1 MPTESSRSE
10 TEKSSQ
16 MNGIYKS
23 MLFSDIILETY
34 ISLTANKVRSGL
46 TMLGIVIG
54 IGSVIAMTALGRG
67 AQVDIEDRIQSIGSN
82 LLMVRP
88 GSAQGP
94 GQSVSGG
101 QGSAQ
106 SLTLSDAD
114 AIRAE
119 VATAAY
125 VAPSVSK
132 SFQVVGNGQNTR
144 TSINGTVPEYAPVR
158 NIVMQSGSFVTD
170 DHQDRRAKVA
180 VIGPEVKETLF
191 SGMDDVIGQKIRI
204 NGIDF
209 SVIGVTVSKGGS
221 GFGNEDDIIYAPLST
236 VMQYLSGDESLSI
249 INIMITDQAAMNA
262 ASAEIQAL
270 LLARHGIADVKD
282 ADFRVMNQA
291 DIVETAS
298 SVTETFTILLGA
310 VAGISLLVG
319 GIGIMNMMLTTVTER
334 TREIGLRKAIG
345 AKRQD
350 ISRQFLAESA
360 ALTFFG
366 GVFGIALGWGASL
379 LLTKTI
385 GITTDV
391 SLLSVVTA
399 FCVSAAIGI
408 VFGWYPA
415 RRAARLNPIEALRY
429 E

>member
-1 MPTESSRSE
+1 
-10 TEKSSQ
+10 
-16 MNGIYKS
+16 

-34 ISLTANKVRSGL
+34 LSLTTNKARSGL

-54 IGSVIAMTALGRG
+54 IGSVITMTALGRG
-67 AQVDIEDRIQSIGSN
+67 AQVDVESRIQSIGSN

-88 GSAQGP
+88 GFQQAP

-106 SLTLSDAD
+106 SLTLSDAE

-119 VATAAY
+119 VASIKY
-125 VAPSVSK
+125 IAPSVSK
-132 SFQVVGNGQNTR
+132 NLQVVANGQNTR
-144 TSINGTVPEYAPVR
+144 TSINGTVPEYASVR
-158 NIVMQSGSFVTD
+158 NIAMQSGAFMTD
-170 DHQDRRAKVA
+170 DHEKRKAKVA
-180 VIGPEVKETLF
+180 VIGPDVRETLF
-191 SGMDDVIGQKIRI
+191 SGMDDVLGQKVRI

-209 SVIGVTVSKGGS
+209 LVIGVTTSKGGS
-221 GFGNEDDIIYAPLST
+221 GFGSEDDVIYAPLST

-249 INIMITDQAAMNA
+249 INITITDQAEMSA
-262 ASAEIQAL
+262 ASGQISTM
-270 LLARHGIADVKD
+270 LLARHGIDDAKD

-291 DIVETAS
+291 DIVATAS
-298 SVTETFTILLGA
+298 SVTETFTLLLGA

-345 AKRQD
+345 AKRRD

-391 SLLSVVTA
+391 SLASVVVA

-408 VFGWYPA
+408 IFGWYPA

>member
-1 MPTESSRSE
+1 
-10 TEKSSQ
+10 
-16 MNGIYKS
+16 
-23 MLFSDIILETY
+23 MLFSDILLETY
-34 ISLTANKVRSGL
+34 ISLTANKARSGL

-54 IGSVIAMTALGRG
+54 IGSVITMTALGRG
-67 AQVDIEDRIQSIGSN
+67 AQVDIESRIQSIGAN

-88 GSAQGP
+88 GFQQAP

-106 SLTLSDAD
+106 SLTLSDAE
-114 AIRAE
+114 AIRKEIVLAK
-119 VATAAY
+119 Y
-125 VAPSVSK
+125 IAPSVSK
-132 SFQVVGNGQNTR
+132 SLQVVANGQNTR
-144 TSINGTVPEYAPVR
+144 TSINGTVPEYVPVR
-158 NIVMQSGSFVTD
+158 NIVMQSGSFISD
-170 DHQDRRAKVA
+170 DHEKRKAKVA

-191 SGMDDVIGQKIRI
+191 SGMEDVLGQKLRI

-209 SVIGVTVSKGGS
+209 SVIGVTASKGGS
-221 GFGNEDDIIYAPLST
+221 GFGSEDDVIYAPLST
-236 VMQYLSGDESLSI
+236 VMQYLTGDEALSV
-249 INIMITDQAAMNA
+249 INVTITDQDSMNA
-262 ASAEIQAL
+262 ASEQISTL
-270 LLARHGIADVKD
+270 LLARHGISDAKD

-291 DIVETAS
+291 DIVATAS
-298 SVTETFTILLGA
+298 SVTETFTLLLGA

-345 AKRQD
+345 AKRRD

-366 GVFGIALGWGASL
+366 GLFGIALGWGASL

-391 SLLSVVTA
+391 SLPSVAIA
-399 FCVSAAIGI
+399 FAVSAAIGI
-408 VFGWYPA
+408 IFGYYPA
-415 RRAARLNPIEALRY
+415 RRASKLNPIEALRY